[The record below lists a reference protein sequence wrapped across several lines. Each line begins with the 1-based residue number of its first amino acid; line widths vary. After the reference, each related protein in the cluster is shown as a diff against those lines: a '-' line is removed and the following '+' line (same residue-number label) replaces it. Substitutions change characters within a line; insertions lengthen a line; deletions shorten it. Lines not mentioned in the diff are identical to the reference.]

1 MGGLAKPSFIHEDGS
16 FKINFD
22 IGHLGKAKIADVLIK
37 SMMDSS
43 TLSYKLYSDS
53 QSITYFYK
61 QLKNYSKLISY
72 QSKKC

>member
-1 MGGLAKPSFIHEDGS
+1 MRMGALRLI
-16 FKINFD
+16 FD

-37 SMMDSS
+37 GMMASS
-43 TLSYKLYSDS
+43 TLSYKLYSDP